1 MNRDY
6 IQEIIDLPSAKERFL
21 GNYSLF
27 ARFLY
32 QFPDRSLYGDLE
44 QALNAGNLDKAFE
57 VAHTMKGI
65 VGNLSLKLVQ
75 PPLFALVETLRIRK
89 QPTEEERRLFAAA
102 YQRTVAAIEQLRT
115 ENQPL
120 F

>member
-1 MNRDY
+1 MDY
-6 IQEIIDLPSAKERFL
+6 DEIIDLPSAKERFL

-32 QFPDRSLYGDLE
+32 QFPERSLHSELAEALRAGD
-44 QALNAGNLDKAFE
+44 LDKAFE
-57 VAHTMKGI
+57 RAHTMKGI

-75 PPLFALVETLRIRK
+75 PPLYAMVETLRARSA
-89 QPTEEERRLFAAA
+89 PTEADWQA
-102 YQRTVAAIEQLRT
+102 YDSAYRRTVAAIEEIRAAGKA
-115 ENQPL
+115 L